1 MREQS
6 NTSEIEP
13 TSEQTD
19 DLLRSIREEPGSPVH
34 FPVPPPDV
42 EIDHQVQSKLSSKRR
57 KTNSSVQS
65 PKKDKDHYCMDI
77 ATYHIIKTLAHKRLL
92 PYRGWVSSRDLCDH
106 L

>member
-1 MREQS
+1 MTTTPESCQVVPLIHARIREMREQS

-65 PKKDKDHYCMDI
+65 PKK
-77 ATYHIIKTLAHKRLL
+77 R
-92 PYRGWVSSRDLCDH
+92 
-106 L
+106 